1 MNIFLKQHE
10 QISSDGPSWLQERR
24 RAAMARFTG
33 FPTTQEE
40 SWRYTSVEALT
51 QIPFELASVNR
62 EGGQAEYTLLDRS
75 EFYKSEDL
83 KLVFVNG
90 QYAPDLSQIR
100 QLPAGVVMGSL
111 SELARDHPSL
121 VEPFLLQSSLDPG
134 HPFVTL
140 NTALMRDGAFLFL
153 PKGVVVREPI
163 YLCHLSW
170 ADSRPMASHPRNLI
184 IAEEGSQ
191 ATIVEIYAGGGNE
204 TYLTNAVT
212 EVIARPGALIDHYKI
227 QQESGQSYHI
237 ASMDIQQ
244 DFQSRVST
252 LSVSLGASLA
262 RHEVRSSLN
271 AEGAECTLNGLY
283 MVTGRQHVDNQTS
296 IEHLKPHGTSQELYK
311 GILSGQSRG
320 VFNGRILVK
329 PDAQKTSARQ
339 TNKNLILSD
348 GALINTKPLLEIFAN
363 DVKCNH
369 GATIGRLDEN
379 QIFYLRSRGLDN
391 TRARNLLTYAFA
403 SDLVRRIKVV
413 SLQGALERLIFRR
426 LLASED
432 SKDSEDSQTER
443 VGV

>member
-1 MNIFLKQHE
+1 MSVFLKQQDQVLSE
-10 QISSDGPSWLQERR
+10 GPAWLQEIR
-24 RAAMARFTG
+24 RAAIANFGG

-40 SWRYTSVEALT
+40 AWRYTNMEPLT
-51 QIPFELASVNR
+51 RIPFERASVDWQ
-62 EGGQAEYTLLDRS
+62 GGQAEYHLLDRS
-75 EFYKSEDL
+75 EFYKAEDL

-90 QYAPDLSQIR
+90 QYVDELSQKHP
-100 QLPAGVVMGSL
+100 LPPGTIIGSL
-111 SELARDHPSL
+111 SGLLKDHPSL
-121 VEPFLLQSSLDPG
+121 VEPFLLQSSVDKD

-140 NTALMRDGAFLFL
+140 NTALMRDGAFLLL
-153 PKGVVVREPI
+153 PKGSVIREPI
-163 YLCHLSW
+163 YICHLSW
-170 ADSRPMASHPRNLI
+170 TDSRPMASHPHNI
-184 IAEEGSQ
+184 IVAEEGSQ
-191 ATIVEIYAGGGNE
+191 ATIVEIYAGGGSE

-212 EVIARPGALIDHYKI
+212 EMIVRPGALVDHYKI
-227 QQESGQSYHI
+227 QQESGRAYHV

-244 DFQSRVST
+244 DFESQVST
-252 LSVSLGASLA
+252 LSVSLGSSLA

-271 AEGAECTLNGLY
+271 AEGAACTLNGLY

-329 PDAQKTSARQ
+329 PDAQKTNARQ

-348 GALINTKPLLEIFAN
+348 EALIHTKPLLEIFAN

-379 QIFYLRSRGLDN
+379 QVFYLRSRGLNDIH
-391 TRARNLLTYAFA
+391 ARNLLTYAFA
-403 SDLVRRIKVV
+403 SDLVRRIKIT
-413 SLQGALERLIFRR
+413 SLQGALEKLIFRR
-426 LLASED
+426 LLDA
-432 SKDSEDSQTER
+432 KTEW